1 MGRSIFITIF
11 IIPNI
16 STISTLKSD
25 IIPHIV
31 CARSNPG
38 YNLSVVCMF
47 VLDNLSLFCGEVILS
62 DCVVFHTPLIMIM
75 FGTCE

>member
-16 STISTLKSD
+16 STISPSTFD
-25 IIPHIV
+25 VIPLIV
-31 CARSNPG
+31 CGRSNPG
-38 YNLSVVCMF
+38 YYLVVVCMF
-47 VLDNLSLFCGEVILS
+47 VPDDLSLFCGEVVLS

-75 FGTCE
+75 FDTCE